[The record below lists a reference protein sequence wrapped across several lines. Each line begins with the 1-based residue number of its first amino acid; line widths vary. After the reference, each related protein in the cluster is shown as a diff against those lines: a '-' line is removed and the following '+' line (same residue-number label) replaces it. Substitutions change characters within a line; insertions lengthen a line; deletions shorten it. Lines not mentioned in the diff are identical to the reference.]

1 MNGAESTRAERL
13 SRYLDG
19 ELDAAELSS
28 FETEMQSDHKLR
40 EELREWQT
48 MRHRLKTA
56 VSSRPVPSSLEA
68 AVLAQTSQRPRF
80 ALPPR
85 WRYLR
90 SASVAAFCVL
100 LLVSAY
106 MLLRQHPYSLTE
118 FPPAVAAMM
127 EIGIGKHSSCVKERI
142 DSAEHPLGTFQSEV
156 PAKFKAMLESAKRA
170 LPADFHVVELHLCG
184 SADREFAH
192 LTLSDGK
199 GYLSVLLTERMPG
212 DPDPKD
218 GSLAKARVGNV
229 NIYAVRED
237 GLDVGVFALPKEYA
251 FVVSDLGS
259 GKNLEFSREVAG
271 AVTETTGA
279 RAKHEARSR

>member
-19 ELDAAELSS
+19 ELDAVETAS
-28 FETEMQSDHKLR
+28 FELEIQSDRELR
-40 EELREWQT
+40 EELSEWQT
-48 MRHRLKTA
+48 MRNRLKTA
-56 VSSRPVPSSLEA
+56 VSSQPVPASLEA
-68 AVLAQTSQRPRF
+68 AVLSQTSQRPRF
-80 ALPPR
+80 ALPAG

-90 SASVAAFCVL
+90 SASVAAFCLL

-106 MLLRQHPYSLTE
+106 MLMRQHPYTLAD
-118 FPPAVAAMM
+118 FPPAIAAMM
-127 EIGIGKHSSCVKERI
+127 EIGIGKHTSCVKERI
-142 DSAEHPLGTFQSEV
+142 GSGEHSLGRFQTEV
-156 PAKFKAMLESAKRA
+156 PPKFKTMLDAAKRA

-184 SADREFAH
+184 GGGREFAH

-199 GYLSVLLTERMPG
+199 GYLSVLLTERRPT

-218 GSLAKARVGNV
+218 GSLAKARVGDV

-237 GLDVGVFALPKEYA
+237 GLDVGVFAFAEEYA

-259 GKNLEFSREVAG
+259 GKNLDFAREVAG

-279 RAKHEARSR
+279 RNARKSRSR